1 MFPFPRVLVYV
12 KVIIIYVFEGD
23 VFSPFETAC
32 VLFKEQNSRENLG
45 LDLKID
51 KLSSD

>member
-1 MFPFPRVLVYV
+1 MFPFLRVLVYV

-23 VFSPFETAC
+23 MFSPFETAC
-32 VLFKEQNSRENLG
+32 VLSKERNSRENLG